1 MFWSC
6 VTLFKISQKLESGIV
21 LPNYF
26 YSLTG
31 ISNTYTVVSVFY
43 KSGRDR
49 LGVTFQFLLK
59 VMVGG
64 SIKYIAGMVVSLAIT
79 IGNIHLIRLDS
90 FSS

>member
-1 MFWSC
+1 M
-6 VTLFKISQKLESGIV
+6 
-21 LPNYF
+21 
-26 YSLTG
+26 
-31 ISNTYTVVSVFY
+31 VSVFY

-49 LGVTFQFLLK
+49 LGVTFQLLLK